1 MKTLL
6 LLDAHALIYRFF
18 HALPALTTPAG
29 QPIGA
34 VYGLANVILKIFREH
49 KPDYLVAC
57 FDRPEETF
65 RQKEFAQYKAQRQP
79 PPDELISQFKI
90 SRELLD
96 KFRIRVVEMP
106 GFEADDLIGTLAE
119 KFKKEADLKI
129 VIFSGDLD
137 LLQLVED
144 EKVVVEFLKT
154 GISDTMTY
162 DEKAVEARY
171 GLKPEQLPDL
181 KGLLGDASDN
191 IPGVKGIGPKTA
203 GPLIQKYSTLENL
216 IENIW
221 EVPDKVGMKIK
232 EQKEIALTSKQLA
245 TIKRDVPLFVQEL
258 EDLKT
263 EPLDRPALISHFQK
277 LGFASLVR
285 RLEAE

>member
-1 MKTLL
+1 
-6 LLDAHALIYRFF
+6 
-18 HALPALTTPAG
+18 
-29 QPIGA
+29 
-34 VYGLANVILKIFREH
+34 
-49 KPDYLVAC
+49 
-57 FDRPEETF
+57 
-65 RQKEFAQYKAQRQP
+65 
-79 PPDELISQFKI
+79 
-90 SRELLD
+90 
-96 KFRIRVVEMP
+96 
-106 GFEADDLIGTLAE
+106 
-119 KFKKEADLKI
+119 
-129 VIFSGDLD
+129 
-137 LLQLVED
+137 
-144 EKVVVEFLKT
+144 
-154 GISDTMTY
+154 MTY
-162 DEKAVEARY
+162 EEKAVEARY